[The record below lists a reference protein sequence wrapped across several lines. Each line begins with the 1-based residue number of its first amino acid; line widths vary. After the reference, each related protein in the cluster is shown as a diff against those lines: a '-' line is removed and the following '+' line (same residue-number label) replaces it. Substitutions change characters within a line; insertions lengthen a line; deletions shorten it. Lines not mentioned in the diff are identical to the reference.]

1 MDQLNIS
8 PSKLV
13 NESVDKYCSTV
24 FDLLNTQI
32 SNIKTVQ
39 GSIQNKIPR
48 LNVQGPI
55 DGTFLHIL
63 DEEPI
68 S

>member
-1 MDQLNIS
+1 MIAYQKKMAKYDELCKLNRFGFLPI
-8 PSKLV
+8 V
-13 NESVDKYCSTV
+13 FES
-24 FDLLNTQI
+24 N
-32 SNIKTVQ
+32 
-39 GSIQNKIPR
+39 PR